1 MDDEKEP
8 VGRRMTVAT
17 VLCFVVVAVAFL
29 GAAVVHAF
37 LSP

>member
-1 MDDEKEP
+1 MDEEKEP
-8 VGRRMTVAT
+8 VWLRMTVAA